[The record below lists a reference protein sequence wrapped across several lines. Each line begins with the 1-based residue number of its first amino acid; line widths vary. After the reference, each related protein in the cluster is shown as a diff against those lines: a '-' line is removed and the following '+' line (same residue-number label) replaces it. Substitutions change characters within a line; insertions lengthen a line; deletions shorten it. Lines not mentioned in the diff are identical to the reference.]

1 MHSDPVLMAPA
12 PAASDAAGSLHRRSP
27 ITWVPTLYFAQGVPF
42 FVVMAIATLLFKD
55 LGVAN
60 SDVTRWTNLLG
71 LAWAIKPLWSPFLEA
86 VPSKKLLV
94 VIFQLVGAATL
105 GLVALALAVP
115 HSVSLVLGI
124 LAFTAIASATHDI
137 ASDGLYIASL
147 TDKLQAEYAGWQGAF
162 FNAARLF
169 ARGGVLVLV
178 GYLEKTMEAAHA
190 WSGVFVLLAVVMAA
204 LAAYHAWALPDTRSR
219 VAPAS
224 DVGHIV
230 RTLGEV
236 MLDFFGKPGIW
247 FAITFIILFRAGEG
261 QIQSVGPLFLRD
273 AREVG
278 GLGLTTDQIGV
289 VYGTAATIAF
299 VLGSVAGGYFTA
311 WLGLRRSMAWL
322 VLAMNL
328 PNLVYWWLSVARP
341 SDMNLIAAGL
351 SLEMFGY
358 GFGFVGIILFI
369 MQVVAKGRFTTAHY
383 ALGTGVM
390 QLGFILS
397 GTWSGAIQTWLG
409 YQHFFLWVLACAVP
423 VLVLSF
429 FLPHHEAPMPPI
441 DDAAVRAASSTA
453 DGQAA

>member
-1 MHSDPVLMAPA
+1 MSDLPTPA
-12 PAASDAAGSLHRRSP
+12 TPSTGPTPAHWAGSPSAQAAPVAARSP
-27 ITWVPTLYFAQGVPF
+27 ITWVPTLYFAQGLPF
-42 FVVMAIATLLFKD
+42 FVVLAIATLLFKD

-60 SDVTRWTNLLG
+60 EDVTKWTNTLG

-86 VPSKKLLV
+86 AASKKLLV
-94 VIFQLVGAATL
+94 VAFQFIGAATL
-105 GLVALALAVP
+105 GLVAFQLNLP
-115 HSVSLVLGI
+115 DSVTLLVGI
-124 LAFTAIASATHDI
+124 LAFTAFASATHDI

-147 TDKLQAEYAGWQGAF
+147 TDRQQAEYAGWQGAF

-178 GYLEKTMEAAHA
+178 GWLEKTMAVAHA
-190 WSGVFVLLAVVMAA
+190 WSAVFVLLAAVMASLA
-204 LAAYHAWALPDTRSR
+204 LYHLWALPDTRSA
-219 VAPAS
+219 VPPAR
-224 DVGHIV
+224 DLRRIA

-236 MLDFFGKPGIW
+236 IVDFFRKPGIW
-247 FAITFIILFRAGEG
+247 FAIVFIILFRAGEG
-261 QIQSVGPLFLRD
+261 QIQSVGPLFLKD
-273 AREVG
+273 ARSVG

-299 VLGSVAGGYFTA
+299 VLGSVVGGYFTS
-311 WLGLRRSMAWL
+311 WLGVRRAMVWL

-341 SDMNLIAAGL
+341 TDLNVVAAGL
-351 SLEMFGY
+351 SVEMFGY

-390 QLGFILS
+390 QLGFVLS
-397 GTWSGAIQTWLG
+397 GTWSGRIQTWLG
-409 YQHFFLWVLACAVP
+409 YQTFFLWVLACAVP

-429 FLPHHEAPMPPI
+429 FLPQR
-441 DDAAVRAASSTA
+441 DRAE
-453 DGQAA
+453 